1 MNQLK
6 FLTLLI
12 AFSTACTT
20 QQATSVQNNS
30 TKPSQNIDKNLL
42 LQLVNKARS
51 TGCQCGETWFPKTSP
66 VSWNNQLESAAI
78 EHSQDM
84 FRKKYF
90 SHNAPDGSNAG
101 DRIKKSGYKWKLY
114 GENIA
119 TGQTS
124 EEQVVGGWLKSAG
137 HCKNIMN
144 SDFTEIGAGRE
155 GNLWTMVLAR
165 R

>member
-1 MNQLK
+1 MNQMK
-6 FLTLLI
+6 FLTLLV
-12 AFSTACTT
+12 AFTAACTT
-20 QQATSVQNNS
+20 RQVTGVQNTTTRS
-30 TKPSQNIDKNLL
+30 SQNIDKNLL

-51 TGCQCGETWFPKTSP
+51 TGCQCGETWYPKTSA
-66 VSWNNQLESAAI
+66 VTWNNQLESAAS
-78 EHSQDM
+78 EHSMDM
-84 FRKKYF
+84 YRKKYF

-101 DRIKKSGYKWKLY
+101 DRIKKAGYKWKLY

-124 EEQVVGGWLKSAG
+124 EEQVVGGWLKSPG

-144 SDFTEIGAGRE
+144 NTFTEIGAGRE

-165 R
+165 K